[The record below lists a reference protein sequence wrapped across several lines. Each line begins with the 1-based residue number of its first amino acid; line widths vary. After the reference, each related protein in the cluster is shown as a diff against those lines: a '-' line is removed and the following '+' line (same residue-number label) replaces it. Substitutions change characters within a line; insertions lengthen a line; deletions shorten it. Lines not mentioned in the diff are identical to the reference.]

1 MFGNKK
7 PNLKIMIHLF
17 DHTVK
22 PVLLY
27 GSEIRRT
34 FIGKKLR
41 EGKDNFIS
49 KLFSYLKQELVHL
62 KFCKYI
68 LGVGKRSTSLAML
81 GELGRYPLYIEIII
95 SMFKYL
101 KRLYTN
107 EDILLRNAFSESKYL
122 YENRKNSWFS
132 SMESLMRYL
141 NISPNIFKLPG
152 IDIKSLLLNKLK
164 TLCNKI

>member
-1 MFGNKK
+1 
-7 PNLKIMIHLF
+7 MIHLF

-27 GSEIRRT
+27 GSEIWRT

-49 KLFSYLKQELVHL
+49 KLFSNLKQEHVHL

-68 LGVGKRSTSLAML
+68 LGVGKRSTSLAIL

-101 KRLYTN
+101 KCLYTN
-107 EDILLRNAFSESKYL
+107 EDILLRNVFSESKHS
-122 YENRKNSWFS
+122 YEYGKNSWFS
-132 SMESLMRYL
+132 SM
-141 NISPNIFKLPG
+141 
-152 IDIKSLLLNKLK
+152 
-164 TLCNKI
+164 

>member
-1 MFGNKK
+1 METKN
-7 PNLKIMIHLF
+7 PNQKTINHLF

-27 GSEIRRT
+27 GSEIWET
-34 FIGKKLR
+34 FIGKKLK

-49 KLFSYLKQELVHL
+49 KLFSNLKQEHVHL

-68 LGVGKRSTSLAML
+68 LVVGKRSTSLAIM
-81 GELGRYPLYIEIII
+81 GELGRYPLYMYIEIII

-107 EDILLRNAFSESKYL
+107 MKIFYFAMPFQNLNTY
-122 YENRKNSWFS
+122 
-132 SMESLMRYL
+132 MRMGKIAGLAVWNLL

-152 IDIKSLLLNKLK
+152 
-164 TLCNKI
+164 

>member
-7 PNLKIMIHLF
+7 PNLKAMIHLF

-27 GSEIRRT
+27 GIEIWRT

-49 KLFSYLKQELVHL
+49 KLFSNLKQEHVHL

-68 LGVGKRSTSLAML
+68 LGVGKRSTSFAIL
-81 GELGRYPLYIEIII
+81 GELGRYPLYIEKIIRV
-95 SMFKYL
+95 FKYL
-101 KRLYTN
+101 KCLYTN
-107 EDILLRNAFSESKYL
+107 EDISLCNAFSESKH
-122 YENRKNSWFS
+122 
-132 SMESLMRYL
+132 
-141 NISPNIFKLPG
+141 
-152 IDIKSLLLNKLK
+152 
-164 TLCNKI
+164 

>member
-1 MFGNKK
+1 LEAKRLNI
-7 PNLKIMIHLF
+7 KIIIHVF

-22 PVLLY
+22 PVLVY
-27 GSEIRRT
+27 GSEIWGT

-49 KLFSYLKQELVHL
+49 KLFSNLKQKHVHL
-62 KFCKYI
+62 KLCKYI
-68 LGVGKRSTSLAML
+68 LGVGTRSTSLAIMA
-81 GELGRYPLYIEIII
+81 ELGRYPLCIEIII
-95 SMFKYL
+95 SMLKYL
-101 KRLYTN
+101 KCLYTI

-122 YENRKNSWFS
+122 YENGKNSWFS

-152 IDIKSLLLNKLK
+152 IDIK
-164 TLCNKI
+164 

>member
-1 MFGNKK
+1 MSKCLETKNT
-7 PNLKIMIHLF
+7 NLKIMIHLL

-27 GSEIRRT
+27 GSEIWRT

-49 KLFSYLKQELVHL
+49 KLFSNLKQEHVHL
-62 KFCKYI
+62 EFCKYI
-68 LGVGKRSTSLAML
+68 LGVGKRSTSLAIL

-101 KRLYTN
+101 KCLYTN
-107 EDILLRNAFSESKYL
+107 EDILLRNVFSESKHS
-122 YENRKNSWFS
+122 YENGKDSWFS
-132 SMESLMRYL
+132 SM
-141 NISPNIFKLPG
+141 
-152 IDIKSLLLNKLK
+152 
-164 TLCNKI
+164 